1 MTILVK
7 WRREN
12 IDVNKANEEHV
23 KSPALIAFCSACFF
37 GVLPASF
44 YPPL

>member
-7 WRREN
+7 WRRET
-12 IDVNKANEEHV
+12 IDGNKADEEHV
-23 KSPALIAFCSACFF
+23 KSLALIAFRSACSF